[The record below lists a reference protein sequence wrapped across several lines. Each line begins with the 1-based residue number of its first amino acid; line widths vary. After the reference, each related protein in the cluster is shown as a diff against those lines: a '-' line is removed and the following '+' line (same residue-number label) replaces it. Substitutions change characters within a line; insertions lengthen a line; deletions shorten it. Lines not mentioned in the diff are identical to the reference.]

1 MRKLESCLPADIV
14 LQIGGMTP
22 PRQEAGCDMLIW
34 GLKLNGRFTIRS
46 AYDLLKDHR
55 LEDVDNSWQK
65 IWSWKGPNKIR
76 HFMWL
81 TAQEKLMN
89 NMERLRRH
97 MSDRSEC
104 AACGGGGED
113 INHIFRGCNVA
124 RSIWSL
130 ILPEVVSV
138 PQLEL
143 DFQSWWFA
151 NIGNPIINPLFG
163 IVAWLI
169 WKRRNKL
176 VFDGVAWSTEDVR
189 NQAKFW
195 DLLLSSS
202 WKAGHLGREAPSLAR
217 QAQSNKAAAGGLI
230 RDHEGRLI
238 ASFASNLGSCSI
250 MRVEL
255 RGIIDGMLLA
265 WEKGVRKLMI
275 QTDLRAAV
283 EILLN
288 DSDLAHRH
296 ASLVEQFS
304 SLKNRDWEVSIHHV
318 YREANFTAD
327 YLANVGHDLDLG
339 THVFLYPDTK
349 LLYWLR
355 YDLMGVSVPRLI
367 NNMS

>member
-1 MRKLESCLPADIV
+1 
-14 LQIGGMTP
+14 
-22 PRQEAGCDMLIW
+22 
-34 GLKLNGRFTIRS
+34 
-46 AYDLLKDHR
+46 
-55 LEDVDNSWQK
+55 
-65 IWSWKGPNKIR
+65 
-76 HFMWL
+76 
-81 TAQEKLMN
+81 
-89 NMERLRRH
+89 
-97 MSDRSEC
+97 
-104 AACGGGGED
+104 
-113 INHIFRGCNVA
+113 
-124 RSIWSL
+124 
-130 ILPEVVSV
+130 
-138 PQLEL
+138 
-143 DFQSWWFA
+143 
-151 NIGNPIINPLFG
+151 
-163 IVAWLI
+163 
-169 WKRRNKL
+169 
-176 VFDGVAWSTEDVR
+176 
-189 NQAKFW
+189 
-195 DLLLSSS
+195 
-202 WKAGHLGREAPSLAR
+202 
-217 QAQSNKAAAGGLI
+217 
-230 RDHEGRLI
+230 
-238 ASFASNLGSCSI
+238 

>member
-1 MRKLESCLPADIV
+1 
-14 LQIGGMTP
+14 
-22 PRQEAGCDMLIW
+22 
-34 GLKLNGRFTIRS
+34 
-46 AYDLLKDHR
+46 
-55 LEDVDNSWQK
+55 
-65 IWSWKGPNKIR
+65 
-76 HFMWL
+76 
-81 TAQEKLMN
+81 
-89 NMERLRRH
+89 
-97 MSDRSEC
+97 
-104 AACGGGGED
+104 
-113 INHIFRGCNVA
+113 HIFRGCNVA

-130 ILPEVVSV
+130 ILPAVVSLA
-138 PQLEL
+138 QLHL
-143 DFQSWWFA
+143 DFQSWWIA

-176 VFDGVAWSTEDVR
+176 VFDGVSWSTEEVR

-202 WKAGHLGREAPSLAR
+202 WKAGQLGREAPSLAR
-217 QAQSNKAAAGGLI
+217 EAQLIGWRPAVEGWCSLNSDGSLYSRSNRAVTGGLI

-250 MRVEL
+250 MRAEL

-265 WEKGVRKLMI
+265 WEKGVRKLVI
-275 QTDLRAAV
+275 QTDSRAAV

-304 SLKNRDWEVSIHHV
+304 SLKNRDWEVAIHHV
-318 YREANFTAD
+318 YREANFAAD
-327 YLANVGHDLDLG
+327 YLATVGHDLDLG

-349 LLYWLR
+349 LLYWIR
-355 YDLMGVSVPRLI
+355 YDLMGVSIPRLI